1 MKAHIINIGDELL
14 IGQVVNTNASYMAE
28 ELNKLNVKV
37 TGIAVI
43 ADDKQAIIK
52 QLTASMAE
60 AELILITGG
69 LGPTKDDI
77 TKTTLCEF
85 FHSELTVHEPTLE
98 NVRAYFTRRGLEF
111 TAVNHDQAL
120 VPKCCK
126 VMLNKVG
133 TAPCMVFETEKNI
146 IISMPGVPFEM
157 KWLMCN
163 EILPYIES
171 KLGNEAIVHKT
182 VLTFGIGESF
192 LADKISA
199 WEDSLP
205 DYIRL
210 AYLPEAG
217 KVRLRLS
224 AYGDDHK
231 KLENEVALLIE
242 KLQKIIGDNI
252 YGYDNDTISLVI
264 GRLLTEAEATIS
276 TAESC
281 TGGLVGHKI
290 VESAGASAYYT
301 GGIISYSN
309 DIKESQLGV
318 SHNTLEEYGAVSE
331 NTARE
336 MAEGC
341 RKKMG
346 TDYSIATTG
355 ISGPGGGS
363 EEKPMGLVYIAISS
377 KEKTICNKYVFTT
390 TREQHQERVA
400 NQALFDFWNFI
411 KNKK

>member
-85 FHSELTVHEPTLE
+85 FHSELIVHEPTLE

-157 KWLMCN
+157 KWLMSN
-163 EILPYIES
+163 EILPYIER

-264 GRLLTEAEATIS
+264 GRLLTKAGATIS

-318 SHNTLEEYGAVSE
+318 SHNILEEYGAVSE

-341 RKKMG
+341 LKKMG

-363 EEKPMGLVYIAISS
+363 KEKPVGLVYIAISS

>member
-52 QLTASMAE
+52 QLIASMAE

-85 FHSELTVHEPTLE
+85 FHSELIVHEPTLE

-111 TAVNHDQAL
+111 RAVNHDQAL

-157 KWLMCN
+157 KWLMSN
-163 EILPYIES
+163 EILPYIER

-264 GRLLTEAEATIS
+264 GRLLTKAGATIS

-363 EEKPMGLVYIAISS
+363 EEKPVGLVYIAISS

>member
-85 FHSELTVHEPTLE
+85 FHSELIVHEPTLE

-111 TAVNHDQAL
+111 TAVNHDQEL

-157 KWLMCN
+157 KWLMSN
-163 EILPYIES
+163 EILPYIER

-264 GRLLTEAEATIS
+264 GRLLTKAGATIS

-318 SHNTLEEYGAVSE
+318 SHNILEEYGAVSE

-341 RKKMG
+341 LKKMG

-363 EEKPMGLVYIAISS
+363 KEKPVGLVYIAISS

>member
-1 MKAHIINIGDELL
+1 
-14 IGQVVNTNASYMAE
+14 
-28 ELNKLNVKV
+28 
-37 TGIAVI
+37 
-43 ADDKQAIIK
+43 
-52 QLTASMAE
+52 
-60 AELILITGG
+60 
-69 LGPTKDDI
+69 
-77 TKTTLCEF
+77 
-85 FHSELTVHEPTLE
+85 
-98 NVRAYFTRRGLEF
+98 
-111 TAVNHDQAL
+111 
-120 VPKCCK
+120 
-126 VMLNKVG
+126 MLNKVG

-363 EEKPMGLVYIAISS
+363 EEKPVGLVYIAISS